1 MVDLVAE
8 HGYQGV
14 RVRGLT
20 RLAGVSTRSFYKHFA
35 NVEECFLFTY
45 ESLLDAALRRARD
58 SQREV
63 DDWEEGLRSALR
75 SVLEDVA
82 GNPRQAR
89 LVLVEAYALG
99 LGMRRQMSSAR
110 DGFERLLT
118 KPLARTPHEALA
130 PEQVGKAIVGGLTR
144 VARVRILDRG
154 HPDLTQIE
162 RDLGD
167 WMLGLYSERRLALE
181 PFNPPARVANSDP
194 SKAAEVPCAA
204 DFAGSLGDD
213 RGRILAATARLALA
227 GGYSS
232 LTTAGIRAEAGV
244 SRRRFHAHFIGV
256 EDCFLEMVEGLSA
269 SAAAQAD
276 EQGNGAGRRSR
287 LEVAIG
293 ALCAEIARNPAAAQL
308 IFSEIFAPGRGGL
321 QCQDRL
327 VSRAA
332 HRLRESRLGGQSG
345 EVAAEASIAA
355 AWRLTQAEVE
365 AGRARSLSRLVPLLT
380 LISLAPAA
388 T

>member
-99 LGMRRQMSSAR
+99 LGMRRQMSS
-110 DGFERLLT
+110 
-118 KPLARTPHEALA
+118 LARAPHEALA

-332 HRLRESRLGGQSG
+332 HRLRDSRLGGQSG
-345 EVAAEASIAA
+345 EVAVEASIAA
-355 AWRLTQAEVE
+355 AWRLNQGEVE
-365 AGRARSLSRLVPLLT
+365 AGRARGLLRLVPLLT

-388 T
+388 I